1 MLWDFCSPN
10 LSGLGSLWGPFWVPL
25 GRFGVLFPPFIPLRP
40 FLGLFRAFWGLIS
53 FLLGPFLGSYFLPFG
68 VTVGHFGVPFPSF
81 NPLGPF
87 WVLFGHFW
95 VPFPSFPAG
104 GSSHGLSHACGSP
117 YGVTVGRALILGPN
131 E

>member
-1 MLWDFCSPN
+1 MGPFGAFWGPVSSLHSFAAFFGS
-10 LSGLGSLWGPFWVPL
+10 LSGLLGSYFLP
-25 GRFGVLFPPFIPLRP
+25 FGVLLGSYFLPF
-40 FLGLFRAFWGLIS
+40 GV
-53 FLLGPFLGSYFLPFG
+53 LLGPFLGSYFLPFV